1 MKHFSVLCLL
11 FVLLGK
17 SSATRQHLRV
27 VGQDLWKYVLGE
39 NSMTFDGTISW
50 CNSMGGELPYIHTQE
65 DMDFFL
71 NQATDASY
79 WTWIGLKRANGSCLR
94 YLDGSLVDYNFKYS
108 TGRTCSVCTSDN
120 CALLITSSND
130 QRQAYFTD
138 TSNSYRSVC
147 IIKVR
152 NFERTLQNM
161 NTSMIHFEE
170 EQAWQSHVIVFMII
184 FSVFILLTVIILAI
198 VLLKKQSVKV
208 THNMRYQTGAETIS
222 SSEPPVYETASPS
235 INKF

>member
-11 FVLLGK
+11 FVFLGK
-17 SSATRQHLRV
+17 SSAARQHLRV

-39 NSMTFDGTISW
+39 NSMTFDGAISW
-50 CNSMGGELPYIHTQE
+50 CNSMGGQLPYIHTQE

-71 NQATDASY
+71 NQATDPSY
-79 WTWIGLKRANGSCLR
+79 HTWIGLKRRHGSCLR
-94 YLDGSLVDYNFKYS
+94 YLDGSLVDYNFRYA
-108 TGRTCSVCTSDN
+108 TGRTCSWCSSDN

-152 NFERTLQNM
+152 NLEKTLQSM
-161 NTSMIHFEE
+161 NTSIIHFSEMIKE
-170 EQAWQSHVIVFMII
+170 RQDEFMKT
-184 FSVFILLTVIILAI
+184 FLKE
-198 VLLKKQSVKV
+198 LKK
-208 THNMRYQTGAETIS
+208 
-222 SSEPPVYETASPS
+222 
-235 INKF
+235 NK